1 MSYYDIR
8 QKTEMLGCGAEK
20 EYRVVK
26 LEVNHR
32 ETCLYGDIKKK
43 CKAKT
48 MVLELKKFTIKP
60 YLQIIIISVL
70 MFMQRMCAALD
81 FGFSCCYSYV
91 CFDIPFEG
99 SSSCLLLL
107 LC

>member
-1 MSYYDIR
+1 
-8 QKTEMLGCGAEK
+8 
-20 EYRVVK
+20 
-26 LEVNHR
+26 
-32 ETCLYGDIKKK
+32 
-43 CKAKT
+43 

-91 CFDIPFEG
+91 CFDFPFEG